1 MTSSVRN
8 RLLLLGA
15 LWGLVLAVLPAL
27 LAFDD
32 RFVLSSF
39 LVVAFVCASLSGAVG
54 ALVAG
59 RRAAAPSSTRQ
70 GLLAISSVG
79 ALQGLVSG
87 TLAALSIWL
96 ALAITIS
103 GFSAGSPGEILDLL
117 RRPEIFVES
126 AIAAIAVFAYTLVVG
141 MLLSPVVGAVLCR
154 LVRQGLVTRRAAPEP
169 R

>member
-1 MTSSVRN
+1 MIPSVRN
-8 RLLLLGA
+8 QLLLLGA
-15 LWGLVLAVLPAL
+15 LWGLTLAVLPAV

-39 LVVAFVCASLSGAVG
+39 LVAAFMCASLSGSVG

-59 RRAAAPSSTRQ
+59 RRAAGSTRR
-70 GLLAISSVG
+70 GFLAVSSVG

-87 TLAALSIWL
+87 ALAALSIWL

-103 GFSAGSPGEILDLL
+103 GFSVGSPGEILDLL
-117 RRPEIFVES
+117 WRPEIFVES
-126 AIAAIAVFAYTLVVG
+126 AIAAVAVFAYTLIVG
-141 MLLSPVVGAVLCR
+141 TLLSPVVGAVLCR
-154 LVRQGLVTRRAAPEP
+154 LIRQGFVTRRATTEP

>member
-1 MTSSVRN
+1 MTSNVRN

-15 LWGLVLAVLPAL
+15 LWGLVLAALPAV

-32 RFVLSSF
+32 RFVLSPF
-39 LVVAFVCASLSGAVG
+39 LVAAFVCAGLSGAVG
-54 ALVAG
+54 ALIAG
-59 RRAAAPSSTRQ
+59 RRAATSSTRR
-70 GLLAISSVG
+70 GLLAVSGVG

-96 ALAITIS
+96 ALAVTIS
-103 GFSAGSPGEILDLL
+103 GFSTGSPGEILDLL

-126 AIAAIAVFAYTLVVG
+126 AIAAIAILVYTLTVG
-141 MLLSPVVGAVLCR
+141 TLLSPVVGAVLCR
-154 LVRQGLVTRRAAPEP
+154 LVRRGPDAHRATPEA

>member
-1 MTSSVRN
+1 MTSNVRN

-15 LWGLVLAVLPAL
+15 LWGLVLAALPAV

-32 RFVLSSF
+32 RFVLSPF
-39 LVVAFVCASLSGAVG
+39 LVAAFVCAGLSGAVG

-59 RRAAAPSSTRQ
+59 RGAAATSSTRR
-70 GLLAISSVG
+70 GLLAVSGVG

-96 ALAITIS
+96 ALAVTIS

-126 AIAAIAVFAYTLVVG
+126 AIAAIAILVYTLTVG
-141 MLLSPVVGAVLCR
+141 TLLSPVVGAVLCR
-154 LVRQGLVTRRAAPEP
+154 LVRRGPDAHRATPEA

>member
-1 MTSSVRN
+1 MISSIRN

-15 LWGLVLAVLPAL
+15 LWGLVLAAMPAV

-32 RFVLSSF
+32 RFVLSPF
-39 LVVAFVCASLSGAVG
+39 LVAAFVCAGLSGAIG

-59 RRAAAPSSTRQ
+59 RRAVTGSTRR
-70 GLLAISSVG
+70 GLLAVSGVG

-103 GFSAGSPGEILDLL
+103 GFSAGSPREIFDLL

-141 MLLSPVVGAVLCR
+141 TLLSPVVGAVLCR
-154 LVRQGLVTRRAAPEP
+154 LVRHNPAARRATPES

>member
-1 MTSSVRN
+1 MISSVRN
-8 RLLLLGA
+8 RLLLFGA
-15 LWGLVLAVLPAL
+15 LWGLVLAVLPAV

-32 RFVLSSF
+32 RFVLSPF
-39 LVVAFVCASLSGAVG
+39 LVAAFVCAGLSGSVG

-59 RRAAAPSSTRQ
+59 CRVAATGSTRQ
-70 GLLAISSVG
+70 GLLAVSSVG

-103 GFSAGSPGEILDLL
+103 GFSAGSPSEILDLL
-117 RRPEIFVES
+117 RRPEIFIES
-126 AIAAIAVFAYTLVVG
+126 SIAAIAVFAYTLIVG
-141 MLLSPVVGAVLCR
+141 TLLSPVVGAVLCR

>member
-8 RLLLLGA
+8 RLLAFGA
-15 LWGLVLAVLPAL
+15 LWGLVLAVLPAV

-32 RFVLSSF
+32 RFVLSPF
-39 LVVAFVCASLSGAVG
+39 LAAAFACAALSGALG
-54 ALVAG
+54 TLIAG
-59 RRAAAPSSTRQ
+59 RRASTGIGRR
-70 GLLAISSVG
+70 GLLGVSGVG

-87 TLAALSIWL
+87 TLASLSIWF
-96 ALAITIS
+96 ALAVTIS

-126 AIAAIAVFAYTLVVG
+126 GIAAVAVLVYALIVG
-141 MLLSPVVGAVLCR
+141 ILLSPVVGAVLCR
-154 LVRQGLVTRRAAPEP
+154 LVRRGSAARRAAPET